1 MMVMMLLC
9 VIVVMAVCMFVV
21 MHMLVIMRM
30 LMAVRMLMIV
40 YMFMVVIMWMVM
52 HFRPIPVQIRHIVI
66 MVLMLCIQNH
76 IEIAGIQP
84 RLFHSCNCNFVS
96 RQFQAFQ

>member
-1 MMVMMLLC
+1 MMVMMLPC

-30 LMAVRMLMIV
+30 LLIV

-84 RLFHSCNCNFVS
+84 RLFHSCNRNFVS